1 MKGLVIKKLSDK
13 FRVSVQG
20 ETVLAFARGNLKEKG
35 ICVGDVVDYNAET
48 KQIEAVFERKNKLVR
63 PPICNLDNL
72 FILIADTPKPDFLV
86 LDKLLLFCKV
96 NDITPIICHSKTD
109 ENNDILPYIQRTYG
123 KYFKVIDTSAHKKI
137 GINEIKYLLLNKTS
151 AFAGQSGVGKSGL
164 LNAIFGKDMTKEG
177 VLSEKIERGK
187 NTTRHTELYEL
198 STNTYIADTAGF
210 SSLDESYL
218 PLKKAELPYYYPEF
232 LEFLPKCK
240 YKSCAHI
247 NEEICGVKDA
257 LRLGQI
263 DEGRYQ
269 RYIEIRS
276 KLT

>member
-1 MKGLVIKKLSDK
+1 
-13 FRVSVQG
+13 
-20 ETVLAFARGNLKEKG
+20 
-35 ICVGDVVDYNAET
+35 
-48 KQIEAVFERKNKLVR
+48 
-63 PPICNLDNL
+63 
-72 FILIADTPKPDFLV
+72 
-86 LDKLLLFCKV
+86 
-96 NDITPIICHSKTD
+96 
-109 ENNDILPYIQRTYG
+109 
-123 KYFKVIDTSAHKKI
+123 
-137 GINEIKYLLLNKTS
+137 
-151 AFAGQSGVGKSGL
+151 
-164 LNAIFGKDMTKEG
+164 MTKEG

-247 NEEICGVKDA
+247 NEEICGVKEA